1 MCKVRAGGGRRAS
14 EVVSVRGGAQR
25 PRRWPASV
33 GAPWL
38 RLRREVVAVGL
49 PPHRRWTREG
59 EDSGSSSGDSGA
71 AGHQQI
77 DAAALR
83 QARDGRPRPRKGR
96 PWRGGRGGGRGVDL
110 ADSAQGAAAECRGGV
125 GEVAAGAAGL
135 FCTCGGRRRSGGRG
149 GGAAAVGGGRGRR
162 RFPWQF
168 SFARVK

>member
-1 MCKVRAGGGRRAS
+1 M
-14 EVVSVRGGAQR
+14 RGGAQR

-96 PWRGGRGGGRGVDL
+96 PLRGGRGGGRGVDL

-135 FCTCGGRRRSGGRG
+135 FCTCGGRRRSGGEEVVRRRSEAVGEG
-149 GGAAAVGGGRGRR
+149 GGFRGS
-162 RFPWQF
+162 FP
-168 SFARVK
+168 SRA